1 MRLLVVI
8 VAIVTIGVVTCT
20 ADVYKWNIKE
30 AEDVLQYL
38 KTKEDVIEFMT
49 ESVS

>member
-1 MRLLVVI
+1 MRLLVLI
-8 VAIVTIGVVTCT
+8 VAIVTLGVITCT
-20 ADVYKWNIKE
+20 DVYKWEIKD

-38 KTKEDVIEFMT
+38 KTKEDVIELMT